1 MIDFILTFFKGVLI
15 GIANV
20 IPGVSGGTMAFIL
33 GIYKELTEAVGF
45 YLQKSAKRKQYS
57 ILLLKIGL
65 GAIVGVVL
73 FARLFTLLLEDNTS
87 AQYTYLFFIGLI
99 IGAVPFILNLH
110 HDMKINFKR
119 LSIFVVAIVAV
130 IITSYLGQKSGGE
143 GNMTSEIVY
152 QVGDF
157 FMITTIDFFY
167 ALWLVFCGF
176 LGAVSMVLPGF
187 SGSALLVSLGEYYNI
202 LHFIDKRMLVQ
213 LALISIGI
221 LPGLIVASKVINKL
235 MEKYP
240 PETYYFILG
249 LIVASV
255 IQVSLEV
262 MKEPV
267 LGVIPIVLSLVFLCL
282 GFIAS
287 YFMSG
292 VKK

>member
-1 MIDFILTFFKGVLI
+1 MIDFIFTFFKGVLI
-15 GIANV
+15 GIANI

-45 YLQKSAKRKQYS
+45 YFQNSAKRKQYT

-73 FARLFTLLLEDNTS
+73 FARLFTFLLEDTTS

-110 HDMKINFKR
+110 HDMKVNPKR
-119 LSIFVVAIVAV
+119 LIIFVVAIAAV
-130 IITSYLGQKSGGE
+130 IITSYFGQKSGGE
-143 GNMTSEIVY
+143 GNMTPEIIY
-152 QVGDF
+152 QAGDLIT
-157 FMITTIDFFY
+157 ITTIDFFY
-167 ALWLVFCGF
+167 ALWLIFCGF
-176 LGAVSMVLPGF
+176 IGALSMVLPGF

-202 LHFIDKRMLVQ
+202 LHFVDNRMIVQILLVG
-213 LALISIGI
+213 LGV

-249 LIVASV
+249 LIAASV

-267 LGVIPIVLSLVFLCL
+267 LGLMPIIFSFVFLLL
-282 GFIAS
+282 GFAAS
-287 YFMSG
+287 YLMSG

>member
-130 IITSYLGQKSGGE
+130 IITSYFGQKSGGE

>member
-1 MIDFILTFFKGVLI
+1 MIDFILTFLKGVLI
-15 GIANV
+15 GIANI

-45 YLQKSAKRKQYS
+45 YFQNREKRKQYT

-65 GAIVGVVL
+65 GAVVGVVL
-73 FARLFTLLLEDNTS
+73 FARLFTFLLEDATT
-87 AQYTYLFFIGLI
+87 AQYTYIFFIGLI
-99 IGAVPFILNLH
+99 VGAVPFILNLH
-110 HDMKINFKR
+110 HDMKVNPKR
-119 LSIFVVAIVAV
+119 LIIFVVAIAAV
-130 IITSYLGQKSGGE
+130 IVTSYFGQKSGGE
-143 GNMTSEIVY
+143 GNMTPEIVY
-152 QVGDF
+152 KFGDF
-157 FMITTIDFFY
+157 FTITTIDFFY
-167 ALWLVFCGF
+167 ALWLIFCGF
-176 LGAVSMVLPGF
+176 VGAVSMVLPGF
-187 SGSALLVSLGEYYNI
+187 SGSALLVSLGVYYNI
-202 LHFIDKRMLVQ
+202 LHFVDNRMLVQ
-213 LALISIGI
+213 LALMGIGV

-267 LGVIPIVLSLVFLCL
+267 LGLTPIILSVFFLLL
-282 GFIAS
+282 GFAAS